1 MDKISSVESDSVKS
15 DSRGLS
21 LSAYMC
27 LCGAKDLL
35 SRHDNEEKKEKVA
48 EDNFHK
54 NEPNSEASEK
64 SKNGDADGK
73 PRLGYDKRQMTKKDA
88 AMFKLVDIAEKAI
101 DERYSKALYY
111 FEKTWDVIE
120 KVKVGLEEK
129 YKTEGK
135 WNFSEK
141 EEYYNKLVA
150 KQAEIEKHVGKLEE
164 RKKQSMDAYIST
176 AKVDHALDRAEKLT
190 NKQFVYNL
198 AVATSQAMN
207 QAGVDCTR
215 GMEDFVN
222 NVLKVV
228 IEGKL

>member
-48 EDNFHK
+48 DDNFHK

-64 SKNGDADGK
+64 SKNG
-73 PRLGYDKRQMTKKDA
+73 DA

-120 KVKVGLEEK
+120 NVKVGLEEK
-129 YKTEGK
+129 YKTEEK